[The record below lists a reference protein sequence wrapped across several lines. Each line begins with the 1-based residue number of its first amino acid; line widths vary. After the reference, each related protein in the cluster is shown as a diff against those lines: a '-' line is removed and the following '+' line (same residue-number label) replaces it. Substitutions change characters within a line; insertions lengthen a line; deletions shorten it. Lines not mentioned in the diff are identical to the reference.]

1 MLISSSY
8 IEKSDKKLF
17 YFFKKPFILIIIFG
31 TFLVVRNPPCNS
43 EDKSSILGQGI
54 KIPHAEEQLN
64 LHATTTEPLQ
74 SGACVPQLGL
84 CATKKD
90 PTCLY

>member
-1 MLISSSY
+1 M
-8 IEKSDKKLF
+8 
-17 YFFKKPFILIIIFG
+17 IFG

-43 EDKSSILGQGI
+43 EDKSSIPGQEI
-54 KIPHAEEQLN
+54 KIPHTEEQLN

-84 CATKKD
+84 CATKND
-90 PTCLY
+90 PTCLN